1 MTLNSTTATLKLAV
15 SLKFKKKIKSREFL
29 SNSVYYQHHNS
40 TVLPFK
46 RSHIVFNN
54 CDISAQNRASPFQGT
69 AFVGP
74 PEAVKMI

>member
-15 SLKFKKKIKSREFL
+15 SLKFKKIKSREFL

-40 TVLPFK
+40 TVLHFK
-46 RSHIVFNN
+46 RSRIVFNI